1 MIIKFNFVY
10 SDQSSNETIYG
21 TLKITQL
28 EGVMTPI
35 YDVIINS
42 ENDEVD
48 TFALFNIALQ
58 QYVESRVYELF
69 SQSRNLNLFYTK
81 EDYKDIIGREVP
93 SFVVDRVLDNMTNL
107 IEDVEVRQAS

>member
-10 SDQSSNETIYG
+10 SDLSSNETIYG

-42 ENDEVD
+42 ENEEVD
-48 TFALFNIALQ
+48 TTALFNFALQ
-58 QYVESRVYELF
+58 QYVESRIFELF
-69 SQSRNLNLFYTK
+69 SQSRNLNLFYTR
-81 EDYKDIIGREVP
+81 EDYQNIISREAP
-93 SFVVDRVLDNMTNL
+93 SFVVDRVLENMTSL

>member
-10 SDQSSNETIYG
+10 TDHSSNEKIYG

-42 ENDEVD
+42 ENEVVD
-48 TFALFNIALQ
+48 TTVVFNFALQ
-58 QYVESRVYELF
+58 QYVESRVFELF
-69 SQSRNLNLFYTK
+69 SQSRNLDLFYTK

-93 SFVVDRVLDNMTNL
+93 SFVVDRVLENMTSL
-107 IEDVEVRQAS
+107 IADVEVRQAS